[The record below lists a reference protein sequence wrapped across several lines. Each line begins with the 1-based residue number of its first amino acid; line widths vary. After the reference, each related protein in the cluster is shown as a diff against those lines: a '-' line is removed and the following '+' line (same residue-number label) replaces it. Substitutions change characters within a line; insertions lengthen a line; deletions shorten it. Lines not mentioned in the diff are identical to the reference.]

1 MGIYHTGH
9 MFECTIVT
17 VNVKNIG
24 NNQKWCVGA
33 EDIVL
38 IDTEGFTYN
47 GIILCSD
54 ALPSRVVMD
63 RTPILPKTQI
73 NYIELFPCLPPSVEI
88 SRLIVNINGQPIDYI
103 INDRNYSDWEKEAN
117 VSATPNQNMQD
128 SAQLGHISNHSEYHI
143 DNFQSYS
150 LKMMIE
156 MLYQQIKELKVTIH
170 SRLNNIL
177 TSSECVKLENKIS
190 NMCYSIDLDLEKVKD
205 SDQFDSLRNDVSNIV
220 NKYKKALNE
229 QQQAKDE
236 KELIAKKIEELLE
249 LSPRDFE
256 LYIGSLFQHL
266 GYIIEVTPYV
276 NDKGLDIIME
286 KDGVKYGV
294 QCKRYK
300 GTVGSPDIQT
310 FLGAL
315 SHAKA
320 DKGFFVTTGMFSF
333 EAEKMA
339 AEHPVQLIN
348 RIDLAKLILTAL
360 NVK

>member
-1 MGIYHTGH
+1 M
-9 MFECTIVT
+9 
-17 VNVKNIG
+17 
-24 NNQKWCVGA
+24 
-33 EDIVL
+33 
-38 IDTEGFTYN
+38 
-47 GIILCSD
+47 
-54 ALPSRVVMD
+54 
-63 RTPILPKTQI
+63 
-73 NYIELFPCLPPSVEI
+73 
-88 SRLIVNINGQPIDYI
+88 
-103 INDRNYSDWEKEAN
+103 
-117 VSATPNQNMQD
+117 
-128 SAQLGHISNHSEYHI
+128 
-143 DNFQSYS
+143 
-150 LKMMIE
+150 
-156 MLYQQIKELKVTIH
+156 
-170 SRLNNIL
+170 
-177 TSSECVKLENKIS
+177 
-190 NMCYSIDLDLEKVKD
+190 
-205 SDQFDSLRNDVSNIV
+205 
-220 NKYKKALNE
+220 
-229 QQQAKDE
+229 
-236 KELIAKKIEELLE
+236 E